1 MQIFYGR
8 AAQSADEMLHR
19 LFCRLWF
26 YLYNHRESWKAVMDT
41 KPWFRTA
48 SEYSQRT
55 TFFLKLFWK
64 VTNNVLNESEDKY
77 VYTEKLGSEAFSL

>member
-1 MQIFYGR
+1 
-8 AAQSADEMLHR
+8 
-19 LFCRLWF
+19 
-26 YLYNHRESWKAVMDT
+26 MDT